1 MQDFFE
7 NAQPRV
13 VAMMLI
19 GIVLLIALVEATYL
33 LWPQIKSYQQLH
45 SSHQVLKQ
53 AVSDNDSLSNQ
64 LQRID
69 SEVKNLSH

>member
-19 GIVLLIALVEATYL
+19 GIVLLIALVEGTYL
-33 LWPQIKSYQQLH
+33 LWPQMKSYKELY
-45 SSHQVLKQ
+45 SSRQVLQQ
-53 AVSDNDSLSNQ
+53 AVSNNDSLSSQ
-64 LQRID
+64 LQSID
-69 SEVKNLSH
+69 SEGKD